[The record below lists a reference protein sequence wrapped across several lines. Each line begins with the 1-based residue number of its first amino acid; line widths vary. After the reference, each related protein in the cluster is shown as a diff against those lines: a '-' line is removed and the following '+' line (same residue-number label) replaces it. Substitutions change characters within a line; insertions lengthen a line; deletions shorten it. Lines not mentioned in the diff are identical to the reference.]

1 MTRDLKRPEF
11 FSRKIFQIIAFSISI
26 FLFLALFLFQA
37 ISHYTIY
44 LSVYLPVLSLPI
56 SLYMS
61 LSFFISMSHC
71 SLYHLFLPLSLYLFC
86 FLSHSI
92 SFFLFLSLA
101 FSLCLP
107 PSYLLLIFCP
117 LCIAFSQNFA
127 NVSIASQCVSMLK
140 LSSSLS
146 VMFSS
151 YFYLKLI
158 CDSFYLIYFV
168 STNLSLPPNIFFL
181 LHSSES

>member
-1 MTRDLKRPEF
+1 M
-11 FSRKIFQIIAFSISI
+11 SWIFQSENLSNNCFFYFYLSLSCSLPVSSYLPLHYLSICLSSSTI
-26 FLFLALFLFQA
+26 STYLTLHVSLFLYFYVPL
-37 ISHYTIY
+37 
-44 LSVYLPVLSLPI
+44 LSL
-56 SLYMS
+56 SLVLTSFS
-61 LSFFISMSHC
+61 LSLLLS
-71 SLYHLFLPLSLYLFC
+71 LSLY
-86 FLSHSI
+86 
-92 SFFLFLSLA
+92 LFLSLA

>member
-1 MTRDLKRPEF
+1 M
-11 FSRKIFQIIAFSISI
+11 SWIFQSENLSNNCFFYFYLSLSCSLPVSSYLPLHYLSICLSSSTI
-26 FLFLALFLFQA
+26 STYLTLHVSLFLYFYVPL
-37 ISHYTIY
+37 
-44 LSVYLPVLSLPI
+44 LSL
-56 SLYMS
+56 SLVLTSFS
-61 LSFFISMSHC
+61 LSLLLS
-71 SLYHLFLPLSLYLFC
+71 LSLYLF
-86 FLSHSI
+86 
-92 SFFLFLSLA
+92 LSLS
-101 FSLCLP
+101 FSSFLLMSASFLPSSNILSFMYRVLSKLCK
-107 PSYLLLIFCP
+107 
-117 LCIAFSQNFA
+117 
-127 NVSIASQCVSMLK
+127 CVDCKSMLK